1 MAERD
6 LSSRLRRAVMDNNLF
21 MVKRLIQRVDMRN
34 PDPANRRYTS
44 LAWAAIL
51 GHTETFEFLLSAG
64 HDDQEFSR
72 DSDDNTI
79 LILLA
84 DSKPSVTSPH
94 RLDPDRDVIGAALR
108 MAVLYHER
116 YPETLDWANSQGRT
130 ALHVAALKGNEDLVR
145 TFCDLGADYDLP
157 DNQGNTALHYASA
170 WGHVPIVQ
178 LLIERGCSYTVRN
191 NEGFNPSDYAYSF
204 STRDAL
210 QDTAR

>member
-1 MAERD
+1 
-6 LSSRLRRAVMDNNLF
+6 
-21 MVKRLIQRVDMRN
+21 MRN

-72 DSDDNTI
+72 VCHPSAHLYPRPPLTMGRTTQDSDDNTI

-84 DSKPSVTSPH
+84 DSKPSVTSPQ
-94 RLDPDRDVIGAALR
+94 RLDPDERDVIGAALR
-108 MAVLYHER
+108 MAVLYYER

-145 TFCDLGADYDLP
+145 VRYFWPVLFASWVYRSPRRSATLEPTTTFQTTKGTPRYISEHSW
-157 DNQGNTALHYASA
+157 LHS
-170 WGHVPIVQ
+170 GGTTLSVS
-178 LLIERGCSYTVRN
+178 LL
-191 NEGFNPSDYAYSF
+191 
-204 STRDAL
+204 
-210 QDTAR
+210 